1 MDVSPGILPCQ
12 HMEQHSDPTSAS
24 LGQAPLAT
32 WGGTDPVHST
42 PKSQCSQCQDAAA
55 PPCPGQAAQ
64 PWAPLLAVLLMS
76 TSVHLYTSHPPAGQS
91 KHISAEERELQLP
104 MLPG

>member
-1 MDVSPGILPCQ
+1 MDVSPGNPPHQ
-12 HMEQHSDPTSAS
+12 HVEQHSDPISAS

-32 WGGTDPVHST
+32 RGGTDPIHST
-42 PKSQCSQCQDAAA
+42 HKLQCSQCQDAAA
-55 PPCPGQAAQ
+55 PPRPGQAAQ

-76 TSVHLYTSHPPAGQS
+76 TSVHPHTSHPPAAQS
-91 KHISAEERELQLP
+91 KHISAEEGELQPP